1 MPHDTAYA
9 ARLQQDAP
17 ARCSASEQ
25 PEAQAHSNAKL
36 KQLMAD
42 SLGAIQQ
49 QGLSVIDARQTAVG
63 DLAVESFQCQLW
75 EPARAVQ
82 ELQPGIALVPFACIV
97 MHIAYHLAH
106 SCPMWHKVQCS
117 GQAQLH
123 CALLCC
129 QSLLLFLS
137 ILQACE
143 PLSDQ

>member
-82 ELQPGIALVPFACIV
+82 ELQPGIALV
-97 MHIAYHLAH
+97 L
-106 SCPMWHKVQCS
+106 
-117 GQAQLH
+117 
-123 CALLCC
+123 CALCLHRHAYSISSCT
-129 QSLLLFLS
+129 FLS
-137 ILQACE
+137 HGAESTVLCASPVALHIVV
-143 PLSDQ
+143 LSVIASVLVDSASMRAT